1 MLVLEA
7 QLTRFSTM
15 ADGGGRIQLD
25 TRELTPEEFSQ
36 VGSVNKKSGVMVFK
50 PDVEKLSDE
59 ELEAI
64 KAHEGTTGLGDKK
77 KKSKSQVFRAVLY
90 RLYEQEPEGFGTA
103 QLHYEH
109 YMDTIID
116 HFKKKLDKDGQ

>member
-90 RLYEQEPEGFGTA
+90 RLYEQDDEGFSDEKA
-103 QLHYEH
+103 HYDH
-109 YMDTIID
+109 HMDQIIN
-116 HFKKKLDKDGQ
+116 HFKKKLDDE